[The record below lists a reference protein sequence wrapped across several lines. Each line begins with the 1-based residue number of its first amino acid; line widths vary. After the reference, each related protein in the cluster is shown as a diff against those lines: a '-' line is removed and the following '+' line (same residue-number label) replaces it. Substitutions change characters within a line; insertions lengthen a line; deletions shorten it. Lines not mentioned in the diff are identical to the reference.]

1 MTGTPAQVTS
11 AQAASAQA
19 ASAQAASD
27 GLASLRALA
36 AELARGVPA
45 GR

>member
-11 AQAASAQA
+11 AHAASAQT

-36 AELARGVPA
+36 AELARVVLA